1 MVPLNC
7 IVVDDDE
14 ASRLIISKYIDKTDF
29 LDLSGAFDNAIDAS
43 NLLLSDKKHNVDLI
57 FLDIEMPE
65 MNGLDLARSLNG
77 VQPVIFITSQKG
89 YAAEAFEGNTVDY
102 LVKPPE
108 YSRFLKAVQKAK
120 DQYDKAF
127 KGAETENYIFV
138 KSESRFVRIPFE
150 ELMYLEALADYVIF
164 HTINSKYVVHHT
176 MKGIEKRLP
185 DTMFSRVHRSFIVN
199 RTKISQIEDIHVSI
213 GDNKIP
219 IGAFYRDKFLSK
231 LNIL

>member
-14 ASRLIISKYIDKTDF
+14 ASRLMITKYIDRTDF
-29 LDLSGAFDNAIDAS
+29 LDLSGTFDNAIDAS
-43 NLLLSDKKHNVDLI
+43 NLLLSNDKHNIDLI

-77 VQPVIFITSQKG
+77 MQPVIFITSQKR

-102 LVKPPE
+102 IVKPPE

-120 DQYDKAF
+120 EQYEKS
-127 KGAETENYIFV
+127 KKSELENYIFV
-138 KSESRFVRIPFE
+138 KSESRFVRIPFD

-185 DTMFSRVHRSFIVN
+185 ENIFSRVHRSFIVN

-219 IGAFYRDKFLSK
+219 IGAFYREKFLSK

>member
-1 MVPLNC
+1 MTPLNC

-14 ASRLIISKYIDKTDF
+14 ASRLMITKYIDRTDF
-29 LDLSGAFDNAIDAS
+29 LDLSGTFDNAIDAS
-43 NLLLSDKKHNVDLI
+43 NLLLSKDKNKIDLI

-77 VQPVIFITSQKG
+77 MQPVIFITSQKR

-102 LVKPPE
+102 IVKPPE

-120 DQYDKAF
+120 EQYEKSRKSELED
-127 KGAETENYIFV
+127 YIFV
-138 KSESRFVRIPFE
+138 KSESRFVRIPFD
-150 ELMYLEALADYVIF
+150 ELIYLEALADYVIF
-164 HTINSKYVVHHT
+164 HTNNSKYVVHHT

-185 DTMFSRVHRSFIVN
+185 ENMFSRVHRSFIVN

-219 IGAFYRDKFLSK
+219 IGAFYREKFLSK

>member
-14 ASRLIISKYIDKTDF
+14 ASRLMITKYIDKTDF

-43 NLLLSDKKHNVDLI
+43 NLLLSNDKHNVDLI
-57 FLDIEMPE
+57 FLDIEMPD
-65 MNGLDLARSLNG
+65 MSGLDLARSLNG
-77 VQPVIFITSQKG
+77 LQPVIFITSQKG

-102 LVKPPE
+102 IVKPPE

-120 DQYDKAF
+120 ERYEKTRNS
-127 KGAETENYIFV
+127 ELENYIFV
-138 KSESRFVRIPFE
+138 KSESRFVRIPFD
-150 ELMYLEALADYVIF
+150 ELIYLEALADYVIF

-185 DTMFSRVHRSFIVN
+185 DSIFSRVHRSFIIN

-219 IGAFYRDKFLSK
+219 IGAFYREKFLSK

>member
-1 MVPLNC
+1 MIPLNC

-14 ASRLIISKYIDKTDF
+14 ASRLMITKYIDKTDF
-29 LDLSGAFDNAIDAS
+29 LDLSMVFDNAIDAS
-43 NLLLSDKKHNVDLI
+43 NMLLSNDKHNVDLI

-65 MNGLDLARSLNG
+65 MNGLDLARSLNDT
-77 VQPVIFITSQKG
+77 QPVIFITSKKG

-102 LVKPPE
+102 IVKPPE

-120 DQYDKAF
+120 DLYDKSRNID
-127 KGAETENYIFV
+127 TENYIFV
-138 KSESRFVRIPFE
+138 KSESRFVRIPFK
-150 ELMYLEALADYVIF
+150 ELLYLEALADYVIF
-164 HTINSKYVVHHT
+164 HTINNKYVVHHT

-185 DTMFSRVHRSFIVN
+185 DRIFSRVHRSFIVN

-219 IGAFYRDKFLSK
+219 IGAFYREKFLSK

>member
-14 ASRLIISKYIDKTDF
+14 ASRLMITKYIDKTDF
-29 LDLSGAFDNAIDAS
+29 LDLSGVFDNAIDAS
-43 NLLLSDKKHNVDLI
+43 NLLLSNDKHNVDLI
-57 FLDIEMPE
+57 FLDIEMPD
-65 MNGLDLARSLNG
+65 MSGLDLARSLNG
-77 VQPVIFITSQKG
+77 LQPVIFITSQKG

-102 LVKPPE
+102 IVKPPE

-120 DQYDKAF
+120 DRYEKTRN
-127 KGAETENYIFV
+127 AELENYIFV
-138 KSESRFVRIPFE
+138 KSESRFVRIPFD
-150 ELMYLEALADYVIF
+150 ELIYLEALADYVIF

-185 DTMFSRVHRSFIVN
+185 DSIFSRVHRSFIIN

-213 GDNKIP
+213 GDNKIA
-219 IGAFYRDKFLSK
+219 IGAFYREKFLSK

>member
-14 ASRLIISKYIDKTDF
+14 ASRLMITKYIDRTDF
-29 LDLSGAFDNAIDAS
+29 LDLSGTFDNAIDAS
-43 NLLLSDKKHNVDLI
+43 NLLLSNDKHNIDLI

-77 VQPVIFITSQKG
+77 MQPVIFITSQKR

-102 LVKPPE
+102 IVKPPE

-120 DQYDKAF
+120 EQYEKS
-127 KGAETENYIFV
+127 KKSELENYIFV
-138 KSESRFVRIPFE
+138 KSESRFVRIPFD

-185 DTMFSRVHRSFIVN
+185 DNIFSRVHRSFIVN

-219 IGAFYRDKFLSK
+219 IGAFYREKFLSK

>member
-7 IVVDDDE
+7 IIVDDDE
-14 ASRLIISKYIDKTDF
+14 ASRLMITKFIDRTDF
-29 LDLSGAFDNAIDAS
+29 LDLSGSFDNAIDAS
-43 NLLLSDKKHNVDLI
+43 NLLLSHEKNNVDLI

-65 MNGLDLARSLNG
+65 MNGLDLAKSLNG
-77 VQPVIFITSQKG
+77 IQPVIFITSQKG

-120 DQYDKAF
+120 DRYEKTL
-127 KGAETENYIFV
+127 KNSETENYIFV
-138 KSESRFVRIPFE
+138 KSESRFVRIPFD
-150 ELMYLEALADYVIF
+150 ELLYLEALADYVIF
-164 HTINSKYVVHHT
+164 HTANSKYVVHYT

-185 DTMFSRVHRSFIVN
+185 ETIFSRVHRSFIVN
-199 RTKISQIEDIHVSI
+199 RTKINQIEDIHVAI

-219 IGAFYRDKFLSK
+219 IGAYYRDKFLSK

>member
-14 ASRLIISKYIDKTDF
+14 ASRLMITKYIDKTDF
-29 LDLSGAFDNAIDAS
+29 LDLSGVFDNAIDAS
-43 NLLLSDKKHNVDLI
+43 NLLLSNDKHNVDLI
-57 FLDIEMPE
+57 FLDIEMPD
-65 MNGLDLARSLNG
+65 MSGLDLARSLNG
-77 VQPVIFITSQKG
+77 LQPVIFITSQKG

-102 LVKPPE
+102 IVKPPE

-120 DQYDKAF
+120 DRYEKTRN
-127 KGAETENYIFV
+127 AELENYIFV
-138 KSESRFVRIPFE
+138 KSESRFVRIPFD
-150 ELMYLEALADYVIF
+150 ELIYLEALADYVIF

-185 DTMFSRVHRSFIVN
+185 DSIFSRVHRSFIIN

-219 IGAFYRDKFLSK
+219 IGAFYREKFLSK

>member
-14 ASRLIISKYIDKTDF
+14 ASRLMITKYIDKTDF

-43 NLLLSDKKHNVDLI
+43 NLLLSNDKHNVDLI
-57 FLDIEMPE
+57 FLDIEMPD
-65 MNGLDLARSLNG
+65 MSGLDLARSLNG
-77 VQPVIFITSQKG
+77 LQPVIFITSQKG

-102 LVKPPE
+102 IVKPPE

-120 DQYDKAF
+120 ERYEKT
-127 KGAETENYIFV
+127 KNSELENYIFV
-138 KSESRFVRIPFE
+138 KSESRFVRIPFD
-150 ELMYLEALADYVIF
+150 ELIYLEALADYVIF

-185 DTMFSRVHRSFIVN
+185 DSIFSRVHRSFIIN

-219 IGAFYRDKFLSK
+219 IGAFYREKFLSK